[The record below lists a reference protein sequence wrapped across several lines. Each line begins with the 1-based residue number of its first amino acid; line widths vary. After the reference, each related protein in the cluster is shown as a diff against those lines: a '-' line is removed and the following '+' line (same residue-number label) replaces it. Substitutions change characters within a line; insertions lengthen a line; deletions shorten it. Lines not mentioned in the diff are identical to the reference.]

1 MAERDDESPELEYLR
16 AIRADEQ
23 HNRDRLAPRVDDVWD
38 ASVAPGGYVC
48 AACGM
53 PTESEPCSEHQSEP
67 VRENACKCPG
77 SGTMAHVRGCRL
89 HPEAGR

>member
-1 MAERDDESPELEYLR
+1 MSLVNTETGEIVEFDRAAAERRAERIRLR
-16 AIRADEQ
+16 LDTIAD
-23 HNRDRLAPRVDDVWD
+23 N
-38 ASVAPGGYVC
+38 